1 MIDFWKKIILPTL
14 QRLRYIGV
22 REEMDFLE
30 KKKTEVINIIMF
42 SSIPLM
48 LYFMIINLMDGRI
61 GLFLLNVAVVSIAVI
76 IVFFHHLHF
85 LMAGRL
91 IISFGFIVFYPLQAI
106 LYRNGAENFFFFN
119 LIITLIFYSNKK
131 MIYGMAILNCVVF
144 IGIKMVLDTDF
155 YYSAVPKGRIVI
167 NASWA
172 IIASAMGLLF
182 FKYQQVAYS
191 NKIEQQN
198 IELEKSNKTKEK
210 LFSIIAHDLRSP
222 IAQLKGTM
230 DLVNNNYL
238 PQEEFTKIA
247 VGLTKQ
253 IAEVQDSLDDLLI
266 WSQNQ
271 LQGINNAPK
280 SVSVKKAI
288 DSIKEQLTIQCTAKD
303 IQLINL
309 VDEVNVW
316 IDPDHFK
323 LVLRNIISN
332 AIKFSYPTNT
342 VEIATSSSGGKV
354 TITITDHGIGMCE
367 NALSKLFT
375 NSFFTTKGTAQEKG
389 TGLGLQ
395 LCKEFLDRA
404 NATIS
409 VTSKPGEGAVFYI
422 TIPMFPAA
430 AV

>member
-1 MIDFWKKIILPTL
+1 MSSFWNNLVKHPVKTL
-14 QRLRYIGV
+14 QNIGV
-22 REEMDFLE
+22 TDDMDFLE
-30 KKKTEVINIIMF
+30 RKKTEVTNIIMF
-42 SSIPLM
+42 LSIPLM
-48 LYFMIINLMDGRI
+48 VYFIFINFTQERY
-61 GLFLLNVAVVSIAVI
+61 GLFFLNMGIASIAG
-76 IVFFHHLHF
+76 IVLLFHKLHL
-85 LMAGRL
+85 LLAGRL
-91 IISFGFIVFYPLQAI
+91 LISFGFIIFYTLGAL
-106 LYRNGAENFFFFN
+106 LYRNGTENFFFFN
-119 LIITLIFYSNKK
+119 LIITLVFFSNKK
-131 MIYGMAILNCVVF
+131 LIYTMAIVNCAIF
-144 IGIKMVLDTDF
+144 IGIKLILDTNF
-155 YYSAVPKGRIVI
+155 FYSAVPKERVVF

-172 IIASAMGLLF
+172 IIASAIGLLF
-182 FKYQQVAYS
+182 FKYQQIAYS
-191 NKIEQQN
+191 NQIEQQN
-198 IELEKSNKTKEK
+198 KELEKSNKTKEK

-238 PQEEFTKIA
+238 PQEEFNKIA

-280 SVSVKKAI
+280 SVCVKTTVET
-288 DSIKEQLTIQCTAKD
+288 IKEQMAIQCTAKD
-303 IQLINL
+303 IKLMNL
-309 VDEVNVW
+309 ADEVSVW
-316 IDPDHFK
+316 IDPDQFK

-332 AIKFSYPTNT
+332 AIKFSYPSNSI
-342 VEIATSSSGGKV
+342 EIATTCNGGKV
-354 TITITDHGIGMCE
+354 TITITDHGIGMGE

-395 LCKEFLDRA
+395 LCKEFLERA